1 MCELDWN
8 LLCKIGQMH
17 VFVSNQEL
25 MYVNTVQR
33 IVTFALLQITFTA
46 YSAFNYESEIK
57 QTIFNITYLTV
68 IEINSV
74 YKRYQTTEIF
84 QSSFSFMR

>member
-1 MCELDWN
+1 
-8 LLCKIGQMH
+8 
-17 VFVSNQEL
+17 

-46 YSAFNYESEIK
+46 YSAFNYESEIEHA
-57 QTIFNITYLTV
+57 IFKITYLTF
-68 IEINSV
+68 IETSSV